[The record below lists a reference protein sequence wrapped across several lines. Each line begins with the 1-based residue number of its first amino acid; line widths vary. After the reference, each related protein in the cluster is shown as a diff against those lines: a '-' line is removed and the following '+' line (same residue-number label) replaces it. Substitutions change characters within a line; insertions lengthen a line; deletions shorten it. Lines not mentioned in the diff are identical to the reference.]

1 MTFSPSNRRTVFLH
15 SPVPRRP
22 ITSILTSRRSVSPM
36 RFASPPPSPPLVP
49 PFDDPVSPTTTTT
62 SSSMI
67 LSRASTVSS
76 GYRRQQRVDALK
88 RLEGRGADGAVGRLV
103 PRMSQN
109 FMSMSD
115 DEDEILEEDED
126 DEISMNTDISVV
138 IDQAMGET
146 GVTWDLAPGPSAPR
160 KTPPQSKASPASSS
174 SSRPHHRSRTAKG
187 HDLSVTIENAQW
199 YSATPRASGWGMFYG
214 DDADG
219 AEPEDEEAAIE
230 KGRPL
235 DAPVSD
241 LPSMTRSNSDGCNPR
256 SSKRS
261 RYSNSN
267 SSGMSDYSSTKSY
280 LQPAQ
285 PSSKSKIHPVSEN
298 RTRSKAAHNLH
309 PLSNV
314 SSVSSLSLYS
324 QPTHR
329 SSSPS
334 RSRSRS
340 TRTSV
345 SELNVNGT
353 SRSVSAHSQL
363 RSDPSR
369 SRSQLPILELRL
381 DWLTPPSTAEA
392 PNFIDFRD
400 ETFET
405 ESRSDSWRSIFEVS
419 CSA

>member
-1 MTFSPSNRRTVFLH
+1 MFLH

-22 ITSILTSRRSVSPM
+22 ITSALTLRRSVSPM

-49 PFDDPVSPTTTTT
+49 SFDDPVSPTTTTT
-62 SSSMI
+62 SSSVI

-115 DEDEILEEDED
+115 DEDEILEEHED
-126 DEISMNTDISVV
+126 DEISMHTDISVV
-138 IDQAMGET
+138 IDQAMG
-146 GVTWDLAPGPSAPR
+146 GPDVTWDLAPGPSAPR

-174 SSRPHHRSRTAKG
+174 SVRPHHRSRAGG

-214 DDADG
+214 DDAGG

-235 DAPVSD
+235 DAPVSN
-241 LPSMTRSNSDGCNPR
+241 LPSVTRSNSDGSNPR
-256 SSKRS
+256 CSKRS

-298 RTRSKAAHNLH
+298 RARSKAAHNLH

-324 QPTHR
+324 QPTHM

-334 RSRSRS
+334 PSRSRS

-345 SELNVNGT
+345 SELNINGAS
-353 SRSVSAHSQL
+353 SRSVSAHSQV
-363 RSDPSR
+363 RSDPTR
-369 SRSQLPILELRL
+369 SRSQLPFLELRL